1 MFLLPFHEQ
10 QNCQKTSGK
19 AMPMFLSALPFFP
32 KLNSDHES
40 ILQIFNPGIL
50 ALKIGQT

>member
-1 MFLLPFHEQ
+1 MLLFNEQ
-10 QNCQKTSGK
+10 ATAKKLRAKQCQCFFF
-19 AMPMFLSALPFFP
+19 AFFP
-32 KLNSDHES
+32 KLNSDNES